1 MYVTKGLVI
10 AEPWID
16 FILRAEKSWEMR
28 SVGTSFRG
36 WFGLIRKGS
45 GTVVGIAE
53 LTDVGVPLTPADM
66 LANIDRHRIPAGL
79 ISSGEVTKWII
90 PWRLGEV
97 RSLRSPVPYRH
108 KSGAVTWDAP
118 SALPAS
124 EATDGRWVGRS
135 VLTEGNLKNSH
146 FYMRSF
152 LDAFP
157 ADAIGGSNAR
167 SRAPRDVVVDWG
179 GESPARTDIDGA
191 KQAMQFAA

>member
-28 SVGTSFRG
+28 SAGTSFRG

-53 LTDVGVPLTPADM
+53 LNGRRRSFDAGGYARQHRSSPNSRGIDQFRRSDEVDHSLAPRRSALVEVAGPLSAQIRCRD
-66 LANIDRHRIPAGL
+66 
-79 ISSGEVTKWII
+79 
-90 PWRLGEV
+90 LGCTERAARV
-97 RSLRSPVPYRH
+97 RSDRRTL
-108 KSGAVTWDAP
+108 G
-118 SALPAS
+118 
-124 EATDGRWVGRS
+124 GRS

-157 ADAIGGSNAR
+157 PNAVGGSNAR
-167 SRAPRDVVVDWG
+167 SRTPRDVVVDWG